1 VALLV
6 TEIFYS
12 IQGESIWS
20 GLPCAL
26 IRLSGCNLRC
36 HYCDTPY
43 AYEPGQPMT
52 VKEIMDRVDRYQCP
66 RLTVTGGEP
75 LLQEE
80 TPSLVSML
88 IEKGYRVSVE
98 TNGSLNIEDLDRRCI
113 KIVDIKCPSS
123 GMQVHNRMENLRL
136 LGPEDQIKF
145 VIADRHDFDFSS
157 AIAKRISSDVEADRI
172 WFSPASG
179 ILPAERL
186 AQWMLDDN
194 AHSRLQLQLHKILW
208 PDKDRGV

>member
-1 VALLV
+1 MALLV

-12 IQGESIWS
+12 LQGESIWS

-43 AYEPGQPMT
+43 AYAPGQPMT
-52 VKEIMDRVDRYQCP
+52 VKAIIDRVGRYRCP
-66 RLTVTGGEP
+66 RLTITGGEP

-80 TPSLVSML
+80 TPTLVSML
-88 IEKGYRVSVE
+88 IDEGYRVSVE
-98 TNGSLNIEDLDRRCI
+98 TNGSLDIGLLDDRCI

-123 GMQVHNRMENLRL
+123 GMQDHNRMENLRL

-145 VIADRHDFDFSS
+145 VIADRRDFDFSS
-157 AIAKRISSDVEADRI
+157 AIAEEISSDVEADRI
-172 WFSPASG
+172 WFSPVYG
-179 ILPAERL
+179 LLPADRL
-186 AQWMLDDN
+186 AEWMLD
-194 AHSRLQLQLHKILW
+194 AGTHGRLQLQIHKILW

>member
-1 VALLV
+1 MALLV

-20 GLPCAL
+20 GLPCVL

-43 AYEPGQPMT
+43 AYAPGQPMT
-52 VKEIMDRVDRYQCP
+52 VKEIMDRIEGYRCR
-66 RLTVTGGEP
+66 RLTITGGEP
-75 LLQEE
+75 LVQEE
-80 TPSLVSML
+80 TPALVSML

-98 TNGSLNIEDLDRRCI
+98 TNGSLDIDLLDRRCI
-113 KIVDIKCPSS
+113 KIVDVKCPSS
-123 GMQVHNRMENLRL
+123 GVQAHNRLENLRQ

-145 VIADRHDFDFSS
+145 VIADRRDFDFSL
-157 AIAKRISSDVEADRI
+157 AIAKDISSDVEADRI
-172 WFSPASG
+172 WFSPVHG
-179 ILPAERL
+179 LLPADRL
-186 AQWMLDDN
+186 AGWMLDAG
-194 AHSRLQLQLHKILW
+194 AHGRLQLQLHKILW